1 MLGRFARCLN
11 LPQGGLRYHLMNA
24 VESTTIQDPE
34 MYVGRRKDLYAQMY
48 RIFHE
53 SRRSPIKPANLWVL
67 LYSQFCTVRNMV
79 EPHSAI
85 NNTLDEDMKRA
96 FRSMIDNLA
105 DDAVPSDVNQQVV
118 QVILANQPG
127 LSTTT
132 ASAYQRMVKFS
143 VGQPEFESKLDNKQ
157 LDMRFMV
164 STRPTDLYLCCKL
177 QEDIDKLGT
186 WPQKYLRQLG
196 YKH

>member
-1 MLGRFARCLN
+1 
-11 LPQGGLRYHLMNA
+11 MNA

-34 MYVGRRKDLYAQMY
+34 MYVGRRKDLYAQMF

-79 EPHSAI
+79 EPRSAI

-96 FRSMIDNLA
+96 FTSMIDNLA
-105 DDAVPSDVNQQVV
+105 DNAGPSDVNHQVV

-127 LSTTT
+127 LSTET

-143 VGQPEFESKLDNKQ
+143 VGQPEFEGKLDDKQ
-157 LDMRFMV
+157 LDKQLDRHFMV

-177 QEDIDKLGT
+177 QDDIDKLGT
-186 WPQKYLRQLG
+186 WPQKYLPQPG
-196 YKH
+196 YKS

>member
-1 MLGRFARCLN
+1 
-11 LPQGGLRYHLMNA
+11 MNA

-34 MYVGRRKDLYAQMY
+34 MYVGRRKDLYAQMF

-186 WPQKYLRQLG
+186 LGQLG